1 MLQLVLTES
10 AAMAN
15 DMDTDIDTD
24 IAALKAQC
32 ELAMAKYARRK
43 GVPIFAEAANTE
55 TFEKL
60 DKDQGTE
67 AQMAALMAKCELAM
81 VKYSKKTGAPVFAGL
96 ASPKL
101 GQAGLTATTKQ
112 TSLRVLDAEHPAANS
127 RNLGTFFKN
136 MLSSPRYVI
145 GVPIVLVLVAVFIL
159 PSQRTIANLLPVSE
173 SPQVVREVNK
183 INPPRA
189 SQVAQAPSINMY
201 DVRKYRTVS
210 VKVNR

>member
-1 MLQLVLTES
+1 MES
-10 AAMAN
+10 TFMAN
-15 DMDTDIDTD
+15 DMDTDMDTDVDTD
-24 IAALKAQC
+24 IASLKAQC
-32 ELAMAKYARRK
+32 ELAMAEYARRK

-55 TFEKL
+55 TFETL
-60 DKDQGTE
+60 DKGQGTE

-81 VKYSKKTGAPVFAGL
+81 VKYSKQTGAPVFAGL
-96 ASPKL
+96 ASTKF
-101 GQAGLTATTKQ
+101 GQAGLTATPKQ
-112 TSLRVLDAEHPAANS
+112 TSPRVLAAEHPAANS
-127 RNLGTFFKN
+127 RNLGAFFKN

-145 GVPIVLVLVAVFIL
+145 GVPVVLVLVAVFIL
-159 PSQRTIANLLPVSE
+159 PSQRTIANLLPVSD
-173 SPQVVREVNK
+173 SPQLVSEVNE